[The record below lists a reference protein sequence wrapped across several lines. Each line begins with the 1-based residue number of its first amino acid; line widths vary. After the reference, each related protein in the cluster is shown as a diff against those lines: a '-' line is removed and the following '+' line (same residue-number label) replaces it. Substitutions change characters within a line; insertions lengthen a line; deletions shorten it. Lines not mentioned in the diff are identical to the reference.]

1 MKEIISYG
9 NINKS
14 SVYDVEKS
22 LKNLLLLED
31 LLIQF

>member
-1 MKEIISYG
+1 VIACGLHAGHTMKEIISYG

-22 LKNLLLLED
+22 LKN
-31 LLIQF
+31 